1 MLKFAFIKR
10 FKRLVFVW
18 EEKQMFRINIRKTKK
33 KNNFDICNIS
43 LILEK
48 PLKSANS

>member
-33 KNNFDICNIS
+33 KT
-43 LILEK
+43 ILTFVTF
-48 PLKSANS
+48 L